1 MIRRLIILLLIVGCV
16 FADEILF
23 HNVYL
28 QYGQEQVEERII
40 EGEYLGT
47 LDSKVYIRGKF
58 GKPKG
63 YNCVQVISIL
73 NNNREPIEYDC
84 SLNTYTPKTI
94 TEVDTKKNPI
104 IFLGGVCIT
113 IGGYLLHTYPDDPHC
128 SDCQNIDDLNDH
140 YDSKRLQWRAGII
153 LISLGGILVA
163 LGI

>member
-1 MIRRLIILLLIVGCV
+1 MIRRLILLLLIVGCV

-94 TEVDTKKNPI
+94 TEVDIKKNPI

-113 IGGYLLHTYPDDPHC
+113 IGGYLLHTYPDDPNC